1 MNLFTR
7 AYISLKTRALKFKED
22 LKSDE
27 RGVSAIVATIL
38 ILLIV
43 VLMAAV
49 FWDTISEWFSE
60 TMTKIFDAADDEN
73 FSTDKLQPTI

>member
-1 MNLFTR
+1 MNLLTR
-7 AYISLKTRALKFKED
+7 AYISMKTRALKFKED

-27 RGVSAIVATIL
+27 LGVSAIVATIL

-49 FWDTISEWFSE
+49 FWDTISKWFSD
-60 TMTKIFDAADDEN
+60 TMKKIFDTADPNQFNEGDLGGN
-73 FSTDKLQPTI
+73 